1 MADPTQKPA
10 SPVEL
15 LSATAR
21 EFYRRG
27 WARGGSGNYSALL
40 ARRPMRLCITAAG
53 DEIATLDD
61 TNFLELDDDAEIIQG
76 FGRPADETLLH
87 LAIYRHRPKARCIL
101 YTQTAPGLL
110 LADRCFVDGGLMLKD
125 FEALKG
131 IEGANSAARVEKI
144 PIVEN
149 SADQVALS
157 HVIANVLIDNE
168 SSNAVLI
175 RRHGLYVWGETIEQ
189 ARRHAEIFEFLFEL
203 TDRQRGAK

>member
-1 MADPTQKPA
+1 MAEPTQKPA

-27 WARGGSGNYSALL
+27 WARGGSGNYSVLL
-40 ARRPMRLCITAAG
+40 ARRPMRLAITAAG
-53 DEIATLDD
+53 DEIASLDD

-76 FGRPADETLLH
+76 FGRPSDETLLH
-87 LAIYRHRPKARCIL
+87 LAIYRHRPRARCVL
-101 YTQTAPGLL
+101 YTQTVPGLL
-110 LADRCFVDGGLMLKD
+110 LTDRCFVDGVLMLKD

-157 HVIANVLIDNE
+157 HVIANVLLDND
-168 SSNAVLI
+168 SASAVLI
-175 RRHGLYVWGETIEQ
+175 RRHGLYVWGESIEQ
-189 ARRHAEIFEFLFEL
+189 AKRHAEIFEFLFEL
-203 TDRQRGAK
+203 TDRQQSAK